1 MHNYKTNKA
10 INSTVNFN
18 TQTIKTP
25 RRNKPEK
32 FIFFIKHKS
41 LLKRKCQTQKSDT
54 SIGVTTNIYSLLYLK
69 QAINDN

>member
-1 MHNYKTNKA
+1 MPKTHNYKTNKA

-32 FIFFIKHKS
+32 FIFFIKHKIII
-41 LLKRKCQTQKSDT
+41 KKKVPDPK
-54 SIGVTTNIYSLLYLK
+54 V
-69 QAINDN
+69 